1 MMSVFLL
8 PGMDGT
14 GMREVPPPAFNLVR
28 WGKTLLS
35 PSNYVWLT
43 TGRRRA
49 RKDMKE
55 SAVYS
60 SHSVVL

>member
-1 MMSVFLL
+1 MMSVFATGDGWDGYERGAHTGVQ
-8 PGMDGT
+8 PGEV
-14 GMREVPPPAFNLVR
+14 RE
-28 WGKTLLS
+28 TLLS
-35 PSNYVWLT
+35 PPNYVWLT
-43 TGRRRA
+43 AGKRRA